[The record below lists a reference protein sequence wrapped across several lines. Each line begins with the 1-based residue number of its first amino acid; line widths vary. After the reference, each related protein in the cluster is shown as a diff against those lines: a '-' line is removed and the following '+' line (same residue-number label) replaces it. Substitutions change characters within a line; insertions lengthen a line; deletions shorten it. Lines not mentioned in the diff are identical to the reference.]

1 VWHFFHEADRDGCS
15 AGETIA
21 HLEGKAELYRTL
33 RRAIDDPEHKVSI
46 SRICLNPDCSIGI
59 HMQEMKLHGNNYTVE
74 IEHSFDI
81 DGYKFRAD
89 VALINPKWEVPFV
102 FEVYHSN
109 PVNSAKASKWDDSGI
124 HWLEIKADRISHLM
138 TEILPLQSGNKLS
151 VGVKEC
157 KYYLPPEPPEP
168 PEQEQRVDKAE
179 RLKQERLWVKNG
191 RDTLVKY
198 GWEKYKGWIVVREL
212 SWWNSSVSKPK
223 FFYDVERRKV
233 WFDFEWKTGKQGY
246 YIERIIGQQLNYLE
260 DQGFGSDIDWSKVK
274 TSYKVDIKR
283 INLQRR
289 KLFFEVDLTGNWQNK

>member
-1 VWHFFHEADRDGCS
+1 M
-15 AGETIA
+15 
-21 HLEGKAELYRTL
+21 
-33 RRAIDDPEHKVSI
+33 P
-46 SRICLNPDCSIGI
+46 P
-59 HMQEMKLHGNNYTVE
+59 
-74 IEHSFDI
+74 
-81 DGYKFRAD
+81 
-89 VALINPKWEVPFV
+89 VP
-102 FEVYHSN
+102 
-109 PVNSAKASKWDDSGI
+109 P
-124 HWLEIKADRISHLM
+124 
-138 TEILPLQSGNKLS
+138 
-151 VGVKEC
+151 C
-157 KYYLPPEPPEP
+157 PPEPPEP